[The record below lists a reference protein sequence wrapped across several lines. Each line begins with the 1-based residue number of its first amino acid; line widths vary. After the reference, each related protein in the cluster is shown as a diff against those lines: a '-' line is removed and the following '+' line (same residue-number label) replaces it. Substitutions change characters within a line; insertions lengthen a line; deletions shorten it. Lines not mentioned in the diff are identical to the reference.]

1 MLSVANVLSTSCHHG
16 QHLGQQLSSTVFEKY
31 LRSMDCGM
39 ESRRPTAEDLP
50 AGRVSDVSE
59 SMGLAHFGESTESL
73 LS

>member
-1 MLSVANVLSTSCHHG
+1 MLSVAIVLSTSCHHG

-31 LRSMDCGM
+31 HCGM

-59 SMGLAHFGESTESL
+59 SMGLAHFGE
-73 LS
+73 